1 VISGPTALCKGDSLL
16 VELELEYENVSW
28 LIAGSEIANGA
39 VYSDTAFNQS
49 INLAAIVE
57 DENGCI
63 GGTDVDIDALP
74 VPEPK
79 IDDQDIL
86 DICQNES
93 EYIFSVNMPS
103 DGEAIYSWETNAG
116 EVAYTQG
123 AAAAINITAPP
134 GTYFISVEETIG
146 IGCSGVDSLTFE
158 VTEGV
163 APDVAEVERLP
174 AGNILVC
181 LDSTVSCYQW
191 GYINRLNN
199 NQNTLSGQTS
209 QAYVAGES
217 YDPVNRIYYVDIWN
231 GNCEDPAQECTT
243 RCYFNRPPVAVD
255 TESLLS
261 GSLRAFPNPTSG
273 AFTLEVSHAPAG
285 VYWLQAYNAVGQ
297 RLLLQKLEIRR
308 DDFQFPVNLGESPAG
323 MLYIVLENTEG
334 QRFSTRV
341 SLQK

>member
-1 VISGPTALCKGDSLL
+1 
-16 VELELEYENVSW
+16 LEYENVSW
-28 LIAGSEIANGA
+28 LIAGDEVANGA
-39 VYSDTAFNQS
+39 VYLDSVFDQS

-63 GGTDVDIDALP
+63 GITDVDIDALP
-74 VPEPK
+74 VPAPEIEP
-79 IDDQDIL
+79 QDTPEIEPQDTL

-103 DGEAIYSWETNAG
+103 DGEAIYTWETNAG

-123 AAAAINITAPP
+123 AAAAINITASP
-134 GTYFISVEETIG
+134 GTYSITVEETIG

-181 LDSTVSCYQW
+181 LDSVVTCYQW

-199 NQNTLSGQTS
+199 NENLLLGQTA
-209 QAYVAGES
+209 QAYVAGAS
-217 YDPVNRIYYVDIWN
+217 YDPENRIYYVDIWN

-243 RCYFNRPPVAVD
+243 RCFFNRPPITAVD
-255 TESLLS
+255 NQSAVSTN
-261 GSLRAFPNPTSG
+261 LRAFPNPTSG
-273 AFTLEVSHAPAG
+273 AFTLEVSRAPAG
-285 VYWLQAYNAVGQ
+285 EYWLQAFSAIGQ
-297 RLLLQKLEIRR
+297 RLLVQKVEIRG
-308 DDFQFPVNLGESPAG
+308 DDFQFPVNLDGNPAG
-323 MLYIVLENTEG
+323 MIYLILESTKG
-334 QRFSTRV
+334 QRFRTSV